1 MSAFEYIL
9 YSKCGVSVALIN
21 MAKLSSIATT
31 NDETSEI
38 VSYHIEPAIK
48 VVLVLWLISL
58 VLIIW
63 ELGVHYA
70 VLNIMVVFVGNQRG
84 F

>member
-1 MSAFEYIL
+1 
-9 YSKCGVSVALIN
+9 
-21 MAKLSSIATT
+21 
-31 NDETSEI
+31 
-38 VSYHIEPAIK
+38 VSYHIEPAVK

-70 VLNIMVVFVGNQRG
+70 VLNIMVVFVGNQRV